1 VPPAS
6 PLSQAVPSSPAPRG
20 LASPLRRRPES
31 PLRRGGAEYRSESPE
46 RPPRL
51 GPRGSSG
58 TLDGSGRDGGGV
70 PRSSA
75 ERANPFENAAAA
87 AAAGERRYI
96 RTGLDDAA
104 AALATTS
111 RLRASVSRIKASA
124 MAPGRGGADGGAAS
138 LFLPLKL
145 ASSFRRQ
152 STEGLDGGSGR
163 SGWLSPE
170 RGRPVSSSFRMSFS
184 LSPSRLFRP
193 SSPAKGRRSLM
204 SAFNAG
210 PEADDDDEA
219 GPDGGLSN
227 LQDLDARAAGAGAA
241 SSGAGGAPT
250 VSASLVFEPAA
261 AGADADV
268 VAPQTMAASASG
280 DGQRRPVRA
289 QLVRR
294 VSLSPSQDSE
304 RLDSAR
310 SVRGEG
316 GGEEADAA
324 PVSQRSSGR
333 ARARAVWAA
342 HTHSSPPLHLAAAS
356 AVGGEVSRLAG
367 PAEARAARA
376 TGSPDDGAAAAR
388 ARFRARPD
396 GSAAQPVRARMVRGT
411 GGVVAARRP
420 PASGDG
426 GVDGMGSGGGGSGGG
441 GLGPREPTPQTAYR
455 PGRTPVE

>member
-1 VPPAS
+1 MSPEGRRPAS
-6 PLSQAVPSSPAPRG
+6 PG
-20 LASPLRRRPES
+20 
-31 PLRRGGAEYRSESPE
+31 
-46 RPPRL
+46 
-51 GPRGSSG
+51 
-58 TLDGSGRDGGGV
+58 
-70 PRSSA
+70 
-75 ERANPFENAAAA
+75 
-87 AAAGERRYI
+87 RRYI
-96 RTGLDDAA
+96 STGLDDAA
-104 AALATTS
+104 AALAATS

-138 LFLPLKL
+138 LFLPLKF

-163 SGWLSPE
+163 SGRQSPE

-219 GPDGGLSN
+219 GPDGGPSS

-316 GGEEADAA
+316 GGGGGGEEADTA

-333 ARARAVWAA
+333 ARARVVWAA
-342 HTHSSPPLHLAAAS
+342 HTHSSPPLHPAPAPAA
-356 AVGGEVSRLAG
+356 GGEVSRLAG

-396 GSAAQPVRARMVRGT
+396 GTAVPHVHVRPAR
-411 GGVVAARRP
+411 GGVVVAARRA
-420 PASGDG
+420 PA
-426 GVDGMGSGGGGSGGG
+426 GGGGGGG